1 MGRKEL
7 VGGLFLLA
15 AVAASAQSRLS
26 DKPKAK
32 ADVPAENA
40 ERLQG
45 FQSVGMQHLVDVIRK
60 TGARNLVTAGGLD
73 WGYDLFGVL
82 KGFALVERGGNG
94 IIYETHVYPWKNHWQ
109 TKFLDAAARYP
120 VLVGEVGC
128 QPKPMPFENPRS
140 FQPPETWAPD
150 VLGCIQK
157 YRLNWTAWCFHP
169 SASPCLLADWSYA
182 PTPYWGV
189 PVKAALAGQAFELKR
204 LRWAA
209 AVGKRVVSCQHP
221 RGRADARP
229 SCIRRVAA
237 GDTPET
243 LCYATFNPCVN
254 GGRCLRSET

>member
-169 SASPCLLADWSYA
+169 SAAPCLLADWSYA

-204 LRWAA
+204 LR
-209 AVGKRVVSCQHP
+209 
-221 RGRADARP
+221 
-229 SCIRRVAA
+229 
-237 GDTPET
+237 
-243 LCYATFNPCVN
+243 
-254 GGRCLRSET
+254 